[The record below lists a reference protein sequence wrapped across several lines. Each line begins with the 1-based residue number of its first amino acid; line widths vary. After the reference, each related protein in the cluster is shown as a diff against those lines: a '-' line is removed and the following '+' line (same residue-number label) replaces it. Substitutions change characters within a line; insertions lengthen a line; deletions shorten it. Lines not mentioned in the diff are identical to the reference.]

1 MGITTQGELSTALI
15 LLGAEVEGVRI
26 GDRVERVHTL
36 QNVRVYISKQSSPKS
51 RTAVLT
57 SINDQVAMLLPKRAM
72 AKIIRYLENRHE

>member
-1 MGITTQGELSTALI
+1 MGVNTQGELSTALL
-15 LLGAEVEGVRI
+15 LLGAEVEEVRI

-57 SINDQVAMLLPKRAM
+57 SINDQVAMLLPKHALKRV
-72 AKIIRYLENRHE
+72 IRYLENRHE